1 MKRFTAILTAAAMLT
16 SIGTLTGCKD
26 KEKKGATLISDDFE
40 GDYSNAVE
48 QYGAMMQQIKSE
60 NNENAPIDIEFDNRY
75 VNEEE
80 AILISKYFECLNSN
94 DAELFESLY
103 YDGYL
108 AYNSSLSGMTPS
120 DTLTQF
126 YQSISSK
133 IGTTDYKFDYIIIN
147 GVFTPEDGE
156 YGDHYNFES
165 VKNIWDSFADS
176 TDENL
181 KNAINSRKVLSVE
194 ALYKTETGD
203 YSLSERYGCD
213 SYLYVYQ
220 INGKYYLS

>member
-1 MKRFTAILTAAAMLT
+1 MKKFTAILTAAAMIT
-16 SIGTLTGCKD
+16 ATFALTGCND

-40 GDYSNAVE
+40 GDYSNAID
-48 QYGAMMQQIKSE
+48 QYGAMTQQIKADS
-60 NNENAPIDIEFDNRY
+60 NENVPIDIEFDNRFL
-75 VNEEE
+75 NEEE

-108 AYNSSLSGMTPS
+108 AYNSSLSGMTPA

-133 IGTTDYKFDYIIIN
+133 IGTTDYKFDYIVIN
-147 GVFTPEDGE
+147 GVYTPEDGVS
-156 YGDHYNFES
+156 GDHYNFES
-165 VKNIWDSFADS
+165 VKNVWDSFADS
-176 TDENL
+176 TDASL
-181 KNAINSRKVLSVE
+181 KDAINSRKVLAVE